1 MAVLKL
7 VVGFLAVLWIAAVA
21 YLYFAQDSI
30 LYQPRPVDAMLETT
44 LMQDVPGLEV
54 LLVATR
60 DGQSLSGWYLPRR
73 LGRGVAPAL
82 VYFGGNAE
90 DAADF
95 MKQAKNYPDVSIVS
109 VNYRGFGRSTGTPG
123 EKALKDDALAVYDQA
138 VAETGRAAFV
148 MGRSLG
154 SGMAVHVA
162 ANREILGAVL
172 ITPYDSILAV
182 AKEHYHF
189 LPVSWLLRDRYD
201 SLSDAAKATAP
212 ALVVAANLD
221 GTIPPDR
228 ARALYDA
235 WKGPKRFLN
244 VPGAGH
250 NDITQYPSYHTA
262 TVNFL
267 KEHLK

>member
-7 VVGFLAVLWIAAVA
+7 IVGFLALLWASAVV
-21 YLYFAQDSI
+21 YLYFAQSSI

-54 LLVATR
+54 FLVTTR

-73 LGRGVAPAL
+73 LGRGIAPAV

-90 DAADF
+90 DASDF
-95 MKQAKNYPDVSIVS
+95 MKQAKNYPDVSIVA
-109 VNYRGFGRSTGTPG
+109 VNYRGYGRSTGTPG
-123 EKALKDDALAVYDQA
+123 EQALKDDALAVYDQV
-138 VAETGRAAFV
+138 VAETGREAMV

-154 SGMAVHVA
+154 AGLAVHVA
-162 ANREILGAVL
+162 ANREIVAAVL

-189 LPVSWLLRDRYD
+189 LPVSLLLRDRYD
-201 SLSDAAKATAP
+201 ALPDAAKATAP
-212 ALVVAANLD
+212 ALVIAANLD